1 MRGYSPTAFKSQ
13 APSSPLIDFLLQQL
27 FTSDS
32 TLGITCILNLFHAIL
47 YSLAHQNGRKEP
59 TCPVGGR
66 TYVRYSS
73 KIKLADDL
81 DISRTA
87 VAGNPHRLCACQ
99 TGTGDSISTTLTRR
113 AVCGAG
119 GRFVMSVPPSSSFL
133 CLPLIS
139 LGGHLWTESEGAPH
153 EGYYVSLY
161 PTNILYQ

>member
-1 MRGYSPTAFKSQ
+1 
-13 APSSPLIDFLLQQL
+13 
-27 FTSDS
+27 
-32 TLGITCILNLFHAIL
+32 LGITCILNLFHAIL
-47 YSLAHQNGRKEP
+47 YSLAHQNDRKEP

-87 VAGNPHRLCACQ
+87 VAGDAHRLCACQ
-99 TGTGDSISTTLTRR
+99 TGTGDSISDELTSRVVR
-113 AVCGAG
+113 GAEG
-119 GRFVMSVPPSSSFL
+119 KFVLSVPPSSSFL

-139 LGGHLWTESEGAPH
+139 LGGHWWTKSEGASH

-161 PTNILYQ
+161 PTTELYELTTKL